1 MRSKSIKILPLALI
15 IGIFFMPVTAR
26 AGGGA
31 QTPLSIA
38 VWIDGGYLHVLAA
51 EEDSIATVYINQSH
65 VGYIAGGVS
74 VVAKDYADSNGKL
87 AVYAAD
93 KNGNT
98 SNTVILH
105 VADDP
110 EISVETPA
118 PTPTPPPKPLT
129 PDGTGTVLDNAE
141 SGDGKE
147 FYTIT
152 TANKNVFYLIID
164 RQRTNNNVYFLN
176 PVTEQD
182 LLALADVSKVTGIPS
197 VTEMPVITATPT
209 SAPVTPEASLSVTPE
224 PVPNESGGVN
234 PQLIIV
240 LLLIGAGFIAAY
252 YFLVIRPKRQ
262 NKAAYKSE
270 GEDTDD
276 ENGSDGDD
284 DMDNGF
290 DYDEDEIPYDK
301 PESDDED

>member
-1 MRSKSIKILPLALI
+1 MRSKSAIIRLLALV
-15 IGIFFMPVTAR
+15 IGILSMPVTAR

-38 VWIDGGYLHVLAA
+38 VWIDGGNLHVLAA

-65 VGYIAGGVS
+65 VDYIAGGVG

-87 AVYAAD
+87 AVYAED

-98 SNTVILH
+98 SNTVILY

-110 EISVETPA
+110 DISFET
-118 PTPTPPPKPLT
+118 PTPTPTTRPKPLT

-164 RQRTNNNVYFLN
+164 RQRTDDNVYFLN
-176 PVTEQD
+176 PVTERD
-182 LLALADVSKVTGIPS
+182 LMALADVSQVIGIPLI
-197 VTEMPVITATPT
+197 TEP
-209 SAPVTPEASLSVTPE
+209 
-224 PVPNESGGVN
+224 GY
-234 PQLIIV
+234 V
-240 LLLIGAGFIAAY
+240 LDL
-252 YFLVIRPKRQ
+252 
-262 NKAAYKSE
+262 
-270 GEDTDD
+270 T
-276 ENGSDGDD
+276 
-284 DMDNGF
+284 
-290 DYDEDEIPYDK
+290 
-301 PESDDED
+301 

>member
-1 MRSKSIKILPLALI
+1 MRSKSIRVLPLALI
-15 IGIFFMPVTAR
+15 IGIFFMSVTAR

-74 VVAKDYADSNGKL
+74 VVAKDYADSIGKL

-110 EISVETPA
+110 DVSVETPP

-164 RQRTNNNVYFLN
+164 RQRTNDNVYFLN
-176 PVTEQD
+176 PVTERD
-182 LLALADVSKVTGIPS
+182 LLALADVSQVTGIPLI
-197 VTEMPVITATPT
+197 TEMPVPTATPT
-209 SAPVTPEASLSVTPE
+209 AAATPEVSQTATPE
-224 PVPNESGGVN
+224 PVPEESGGVN
-234 PQLIIV
+234 PQLIMA
-240 LLLIGAGFIAAY
+240 LLLVGAGFVAAY

-262 NKAAYKSE
+262 DKAVYKSE
-270 GEDTDD
+270 GED
-276 ENGSDGDD
+276 SDD